1 MATGLTCWLSS
12 DSDGSKATKLRL
24 LHALGWPVE
33 KAKVDVWDWLRLY
46 VATADELTH
55 RQTHPSSVPWLESNS
70 QRLQAL
76 VKQLC
81 VSAVSLC
88 DDNNR
93 DLSVEEVIALYEQ
106 VDANMRI
113 LAQKLMEAL
122 AHDIDLEHEKDE
134 ADRLSVEQ
142 RAIQMSDSFETLLSQ
157 VQDSVFRNHYVT
169 KDQVAA
175 AMQRMESGKLKLRDE
190 EAETIQ
196 EYIRK
201 LGRLRWECTGSRD
214 PIRGR
219 LSPQRRP
226 KPSTSPIPRDVVVQI
241 ANALI
246 PSLTRDMELIVATLK
261 HDEADLQA
269 PAVRQRLAKLYL
281 DASQSTTERIA
292 LKYNVTVEALQ
303 DALLYFHDDKK
314 FQDMLT
320 ALTEHQHQRYCDVNM
335 TIDSYALWLGSS
347 SWGCS

>member
-1 MATGLTCWLSS
+1 MFRRILRTPGVHAATRNVYRRAPHLSFATHSMSTASMA
-12 DSDGSKATKLRL
+12 AAR
-24 LHALGWPVE
+24 PVE
-33 KAKVDVWDWLRLY
+33 GRA
-46 VATADELTH
+46 VAAATCLLMCAG
-55 RQTHPSSVPWLESNS
+55 
-70 QRLQAL
+70 
-76 VKQLC
+76 

-226 KPSTSPIPRDVVVQI
+226 KPSASPIPRDVVVQI

-281 DASQSTTERIA
+281 DASQATTERIA

-320 ALTEHQHQRYCDVNM
+320 ALTEHQHQRFVE
-335 TIDSYALWLGSS
+335 LGL
-347 SWGCS
+347 